1 MLEKDDC
8 IPSAP
13 RTTAASDSAT
23 KMDHNSRQ
31 LFMATPPVSSTPH
44 SQRRSPSYARGR
56 APSVVAGDTDN
67 QAAVVSRR
75 AVHKSAKSATLAQ
88 EPVSEPIS
96 LRASPEPTQTDQQ
109 GHYVG
114 PASGVSFLLRVQRRV
129 YQTLKFPPSSSIF
142 TFGDAPLPDFDL
154 SFFVLPPKD
163 VTRQL
168 LVRYFD
174 FAVPTHRFLHRP
186 TVEAWFED
194 LYTSTGCMSNRD
206 EAPARTA
213 LLFMVFAQASLYM
226 TEPATDS
233 HHDTMADISSRYFLA
248 AEHQL
253 QKERGQ
259 VRLASVQAR
268 LAQCFWLLSQSRINH
283 CWTLFGTTA
292 HLALAI
298 GLNRG
303 KKTEAQGRPLAG
315 SIETE
320 CRRRTFWCAYTLD
333 KYLAAALGRPRT
345 FHEDDID
352 QELPSCIDDS
362 DLERAAADPKPSS
375 GQPLML
381 GAVAHIR
388 LSRINDGILKDLYPI
403 WPLSTSTRL
412 KVAAQYSTRL
422 RNWYT
427 EMAEFL
433 DSSRI
438 NTSMLLP
445 IYQRQRHV
453 LNLAYWHAT
462 ILTQRPFL
470 LNKFGATRT
479 SANTTQVED
488 RVKDCLQAA
497 LNICDLVD
505 ELISARMM
513 FKAFWFTSYYAF
525 CAAVVLYVFSIQQKS
540 NITEAPDRHLAV
552 AIRCQEQMS
561 MIAEEHSLARR
572 YCLVLDELRKEA
584 IRHSERS
591 VDEQAMVV
599 IDHVQSQQFG
609 NLGPQDAVLGEAA
622 AGLGHHP
629 LTSDVSDIKG
639 FDASPGSS
647 LYDMS
652 GWGTFDSM
660 ASKQAAA

>member
-1 MLEKDDC
+1 MRKGNHCSYE
-8 IPSAP
+8 A
-13 RTTAASDSAT
+13 
-23 KMDHNSRQ
+23 
-31 LFMATPPVSSTPH
+31 
-44 SQRRSPSYARGR
+44 SYARGR
-56 APSVVAGDTDN
+56 APSVVGVDS
-67 QAAVVSRR
+67 QAAVTRP
-75 AVHKSAKSATLAQ
+75 AVDNPAKSATLTQ
-88 EPVSEPIS
+88 EPASEPLS

-142 TFGDAPLPDFDL
+142 TFGDAPLPDFDV

-233 HHDTMADISSRYFLA
+233 HHETMADVSSRYFLA

-303 KKTEAQGRPLAG
+303 KKTEAQGRTG
-315 SIETE
+315 KIETE

-345 FHEDDID
+345 FHEEDID

-362 DLERAAADPKPSS
+362 DLEQAGVEPKPPL

-438 NTSMLLP
+438 NTSLLLP

-513 FKAFWFTSYYAF
+513 FKAFWVSQIFILVSVLRRMYLILR
-525 CAAVVLYVFSIQQKS
+525 AVHFILCILRGRRALRVLYSAKVKHTRGPRSTFIRSDQVSRADVNDRRGAFTCKEILSSAGRAAQRS
-540 NITEAPDRHLAV
+540 HPTLGTACRRPD
-552 AIRCQEQMS
+552 CS
-561 MIAEEHSLARR
+561 RR
-572 YCLVLDELRKEA
+572 
-584 IRHSERS
+584 
-591 VDEQAMVV
+591 
-599 IDHVQSQQFG
+599 G
-609 NLGPQDAVLGEAA
+609 
-622 AGLGHHP
+622 
-629 LTSDVSDIKG
+629 
-639 FDASPGSS
+639 
-647 LYDMS
+647 
-652 GWGTFDSM
+652 
-660 ASKQAAA
+660 

>member
-1 MLEKDDC
+1 
-8 IPSAP
+8 
-13 RTTAASDSAT
+13 
-23 KMDHNSRQ
+23 
-31 LFMATPPVSSTPH
+31 
-44 SQRRSPSYARGR
+44 
-56 APSVVAGDTDN
+56 
-67 QAAVVSRR
+67 
-75 AVHKSAKSATLAQ
+75 
-88 EPVSEPIS
+88 
-96 LRASPEPTQTDQQ
+96 
-109 GHYVG
+109 
-114 PASGVSFLLRVQRRV
+114 
-129 YQTLKFPPSSSIF
+129 
-142 TFGDAPLPDFDL
+142 
-154 SFFVLPPKD
+154 
-163 VTRQL
+163 
-168 LVRYFD
+168 
-174 FAVPTHRFLHRP
+174 
-186 TVEAWFED
+186 
-194 LYTSTGCMSNRD
+194 
-206 EAPARTA
+206 
-213 LLFMVFAQASLYM
+213 
-226 TEPATDS
+226 
-233 HHDTMADISSRYFLA
+233 MADVSSRYFLA

-303 KKTEAQGRPLAG
+303 KRTEAQGRTG
-315 SIETE
+315 KIETE

-345 FHEDDID
+345 FHEEDID

-362 DLERAAADPKPSS
+362 DLEHGGVEPKAPL

-403 WPLSTSTRL
+403 WPLSTSARL

-422 RNWYT
+422 RNWYQ

-433 DSSRI
+433 DSTRI
-438 NTSMLLP
+438 NTSLLLP

-470 LNKFGATRT
+470 LNKFGPTRT

-488 RVKDCLQAA
+488 RVKECLQAA

-505 ELISARMM
+505 ELINARMM
-513 FKAFWFTSYYAF
+513 FKAFW
-525 CAAVVLYVFSIQQKS
+525 
-540 NITEAPDRHLAV
+540 D
-552 AIRCQEQMS
+552 QMS

-584 IRHSERS
+584 IRHSEQQR
-591 VDEQAMVV
+591 DDQAMGSA
-599 IDHVQSQQFG
+599 DDTHSQELD
-609 NLGPQDAVLGEAA
+609 NLGAEEIVLGENG
-622 AGLGHHP
+622 GLNQHH
-629 LTSDVSDIKG
+629 LTSEVSDMNG
-639 FDASPGSS
+639 FEASPGSS

-660 ASKQAAA
+660 VTSGFGNLEDMLGEGSFHF

>member
-1 MLEKDDC
+1 MK
-8 IPSAP
+8 
-13 RTTAASDSAT
+13 
-23 KMDHNSRQ
+23 
-31 LFMATPPVSSTPH
+31 PPMH
-44 SQRRSPSYARGR
+44 EDA
-56 APSVVAGDTDN
+56 
-67 QAAVVSRR
+67 
-75 AVHKSAKSATLAQ
+75 HH
-88 EPVSEPIS
+88 
-96 LRASPEPTQTDQQ
+96 QQ

-129 YQTLKFPPSSSIF
+129 YQTLKFSQSSSIF
-142 TFGDAPLPDFDL
+142 TFGDAPLPDFNI
-154 SFFVLPPKD
+154 SFFVLPPKE

-168 LVRYFD
+168 LVKYFD

-186 TVEAWFED
+186 TIETWFEE
-194 LYTSTGCMSNRD
+194 LYSFSGCMSSRD
-206 EAPARTA
+206 EAPAKTA

-226 TEPATDS
+226 TEPADNPNQEK
-233 HHDTMADISSRYFLA
+233 MADVSSRYFLA

-268 LAQCFWLLSQSRINH
+268 LAQCFWLLSQSRVNH

-303 KKTEAQGRPLAG
+303 KKTEAQGRTG
-315 SIETE
+315 KIETE

-345 FHEDDID
+345 FHEEDID

-362 DLERAAADPKPSS
+362 DLEHVGVEPKAPL

-381 GAVAHIR
+381 GAVAHIK

-422 RNWYT
+422 RNWYQ
-427 EMAEFL
+427 EMSEFL

-438 NTSMLLP
+438 NTSLLLP

-470 LNKFGATRT
+470 LNKFGPVRT
-479 SANTTQVED
+479 SANTSQVED
-488 RVKDCLQAA
+488 RVKECLQAA

-505 ELISARMM
+505 ELINARMM

-525 CAAVVLYVFSIQQKS
+525 CAAVVLYVFSIQQKTS
-540 NITEAPDRHLAV
+540 TPAVHDRHLSV
-552 AIRCQEQMS
+552 ATRCQEQMS

-584 IRHSERS
+584 IRHSGQPR
-591 VDEQAMVV
+591 DDQAMGAAN
-599 IDHVQSQQFG
+599 DADSQQFE
-609 NLGPQDAVLGEAA
+609 NLAA
-622 AGLGHHP
+622 EEIALCDGLGQNH
-629 LTSDVSDIKG
+629 LTSDVNDMNG

-647 LYDMS
+647 LYHMS

-660 ASKQAAA
+660 ASKQITMQTLQRQC

>member
-1 MLEKDDC
+1 MGDD
-8 IPSAP
+8 
-13 RTTAASDSAT
+13 
-23 KMDHNSRQ
+23 
-31 LFMATPPVSSTPH
+31 
-44 SQRRSPSYARGR
+44 
-56 APSVVAGDTDN
+56 
-67 QAAVVSRR
+67 QAAVTRPV
-75 AVHKSAKSATLAQ
+75 LAAESSTKPVKPAP
-88 EPVSEPIS
+88 EPVSEPLS

-142 TFGDAPLPDFDL
+142 TFGDAPLPDFDV

-163 VTRQL
+163 VTRKL

-194 LYTSTGCMSNRD
+194 LYTTNGCMTSRD

-233 HHDTMADISSRYFLA
+233 HHEKMADVSSRYFLA

-292 HLALAI
+292 HLGLAI

-303 KKTEAQGRPLAG
+303 KKTEAQGRTG
-315 SIETE
+315 KVETE

-345 FHEDDID
+345 FHEEDID

-362 DLERAAADPKPSS
+362 DLEQVGVEPKAPL

-403 WPLSTSTRL
+403 WPLSTSVRL
-412 KVAAQYSTRL
+412 KVTAQYSTRL
-422 RNWYT
+422 RNWYQ

-433 DSSRI
+433 DSGRI
-438 NTSMLLP
+438 NTSLLLP

-462 ILTQRPFL
+462 ILTHRPFL
-470 LNKFGATRT
+470 LNKFGVTRT

-488 RVKDCLQAA
+488 RVKECLQAA

-505 ELISARMM
+505 ELISTKMM
-513 FKAFWFTSYYAF
+513 FKAFW
-525 CAAVVLYVFSIQQKS
+525 V
-540 NITEAPDRHLAV
+540 
-552 AIRCQEQMS
+552 
-561 MIAEEHSLARR
+561 
-572 YCLVLDELRKEA
+572 
-584 IRHSERS
+584 
-591 VDEQAMVV
+591 
-599 IDHVQSQQFG
+599 SQY
-609 NLGPQDAVLGEAA
+609 
-622 AGLGHHP
+622 
-629 LTSDVSDIKG
+629 
-639 FDASPGSS
+639 SS
-647 LYDMS
+647 LHLSVEDY
-652 GWGTFDSM
+652 FLI
-660 ASKQAAA
+660 

>member
-1 MLEKDDC
+1 MRKGNRCSYD
-8 IPSAP
+8 A
-13 RTTAASDSAT
+13 
-23 KMDHNSRQ
+23 
-31 LFMATPPVSSTPH
+31 
-44 SQRRSPSYARGR
+44 SYARGR
-56 APSVVAGDTDN
+56 APSVIGDD
-67 QAAVVSRR
+67 QAALARPTLTVDSST
-75 AVHKSAKSATLAQ
+75 KSNNPAP
-88 EPVSEPIS
+88 EPVSEPLS

-142 TFGDAPLPDFDL
+142 TFGDAPLPDFDV

-194 LYTSTGCMSNRD
+194 LYTFNGCMSSRD

-226 TEPATDS
+226 TEPATDA
-233 HHDTMADISSRYFLA
+233 HHDKMADVSSRYFLA

-303 KKTEAQGRPLAG
+303 KKTEVQGRTG
-315 SIETE
+315 KVETE

-345 FHEDDID
+345 FHEEDID
-352 QELPSCIDDS
+352 QELPSCIDDA
-362 DLERAAADPKPSS
+362 DLEQVGSMPKAHT

-403 WPLSTSTRL
+403 WPLSTSVRL
-412 KVAAQYSTRL
+412 KVTAQYSTRL
-422 RNWYT
+422 RNWYQ

-438 NTSMLLP
+438 NTSLLLP

-462 ILTQRPFL
+462 ILTHRPFL

-488 RVKDCLQAA
+488 RVKECLQAA

-505 ELISARMM
+505 ELISAKMM
-513 FKAFWFTSYYAF
+513 FKAFW
-525 CAAVVLYVFSIQQKS
+525 V
-540 NITEAPDRHLAV
+540 R
-552 AIRCQEQMS
+552 
-561 MIAEEHSLARR
+561 
-572 YCLVLDELRKEA
+572 
-584 IRHSERS
+584 
-591 VDEQAMVV
+591 
-599 IDHVQSQQFG
+599 
-609 NLGPQDAVLGEAA
+609 
-622 AGLGHHP
+622 
-629 LTSDVSDIKG
+629 
-639 FDASPGSS
+639 
-647 LYDMS
+647 
-652 GWGTFDSM
+652 
-660 ASKQAAA
+660 

>member
-1 MLEKDDC
+1 VYGD
-8 IPSAP
+8 
-13 RTTAASDSAT
+13 
-23 KMDHNSRQ
+23 NNNQ
-31 LFMATPPVSSTPH
+31 VPVTRP
-44 SQRRSPSYARGR
+44 ALG
-56 APSVVAGDTDN
+56 
-67 QAAVVSRR
+67 
-75 AVHKSAKSATLAQ
+75 KSAKSVRVTQ
-88 EPVSEPIS
+88 DPVSEPLS

-142 TFGDAPLPDFDL
+142 TFGDAPLPDLDA

-186 TVEAWFED
+186 TVEAWYED
-194 LYTSTGCMSNRD
+194 LYTSTGCMSSRG

-226 TEPATDS
+226 PEPAADS
-233 HHDTMADISSRYFLA
+233 HHEKMADVSSRYFLA

-253 QKERGQ
+253 RKERGQ

-303 KKTEAQGRPLAG
+303 KKTEAQGRTG
-315 SIETE
+315 KIEAE

-345 FHEDDID
+345 FHEEDID
-352 QELPSCIDDS
+352 QELPSCVDDS
-362 DLERAAADPKPSS
+362 DLGRVPVEHKTSL

-388 LSRINDGILKDLYPI
+388 LSRINDGILEDLYPI
-403 WPLSTSTRL
+403 WPLSTSARL
-412 KVAAQYSTRL
+412 KIAAQYSTKL
-422 RNWYT
+422 RNWYQ
-427 EMAEFL
+427 EMAGFL
-433 DSSRI
+433 DSTRV
-438 NTSMLLP
+438 NTSLLLP

-470 LNKFGATRT
+470 LNKFGTTRT
-479 SANTTQVED
+479 SANTAQVED
-488 RVKDCLQAA
+488 HVKDCLEAA

-505 ELISARMM
+505 ELINARMM
-513 FKAFWFTSYYAF
+513 FKAFWVS
-525 CAAVVLYVFSIQQKS
+525 
-540 NITEAPDRHLAV
+540 
-552 AIRCQEQMS
+552 
-561 MIAEEHSLARR
+561 
-572 YCLVLDELRKEA
+572 
-584 IRHSERS
+584 
-591 VDEQAMVV
+591 
-599 IDHVQSQQFG
+599 QFG
-609 NLGPQDAVLGEAA
+609 TD
-622 AGLGHHP
+622 
-629 LTSDVSDIKG
+629 
-639 FDASPGSS
+639 
-647 LYDMS
+647 
-652 GWGTFDSM
+652 TFIF
-660 ASKQAAA
+660 